1 MKSIGASRNFLSF
14 VLSVP
19 SGILLLL
26 KGIAGPTE
34 AYSWLLNYLN
44 SGIIPDQT
52 VQSIVTTTLLI
63 LIFISSLGGI
73 AVIAGG
79 FLVWK
84 NHVSIGKLLI
94 SLGAGVGFFWVIFLV
109 FTLAST
115 GGLFSQYSGIGL
127 TGLILAF
134 IARLLAK

>member
-1 MKSIGASRNFLSF
+1 MSGFRKVLSF

-19 SGILLLL
+19 AGILLLL
-26 KGIAGPTE
+26 KGITGPTE

-44 SGIIPDQT
+44 SGVITDEFILT
-52 VQSIVTTTLLI
+52 VVTTVLLV

-79 FLVWK
+79 VLVWK
-84 NHVSIGKLLI
+84 DHVSTGRLLI
-94 SLGAGVGFFWVIFLV
+94 SLGAGVGILWVIFLL
-109 FTLAST
+109 FTFAST
-115 GGLFSQYSGIGL
+115 GDLFSQYSVMGL

-134 IARLLAK
+134 LALLVA

>member
-1 MKSIGASRNFLSF
+1 MGASRNFLSF